1 MVRNRISGLLAAKS
15 GYFRLKC
22 VTKTIIFLKSTD
34 DAMLD
39 TLQKMSGVTH
49 KVYKD
54 GKNVTRDMEKLI
66 LQNEGKV
73 TINLSV
79 KEQPVIQYNDLAF
92 LPKCNSIVFR
102 AGDSPIWNRNQTCLP
117 MSWCLFANTIEMPGK
132 KFSLQT
138 VPTLSSAM
146 DFDVRKNMPDFFAMW
161 EKRRKQALE
170 VEGTVDAHKTAY
182 GFKDADVVRLD
193 PDKYADEIM
202 LFVNQKL
209 GLFDERPEDE
219 LAAKSDKDAER
230 YYRDD
235 RLSDPEMTYEDN
247 KAVVAAAQQAKID
260 NDNWAAKIYC
270 HGLLSRDDLL
280 PSPGKIPNHQLDET
294 MIRVFVS
301 KKDDIARDC
310 DHFFLESDGTL
321 STSKGQTLI
330 KRYAADLTAIDVNA
344 INTEAAKEKGIVFTT
359 EERFEP
365 EEHDGYT
372 VENAFYHYLASFDS
386 WRDLAGGEF
395 EEALTDLL
403 REQAASEE

>member
-1 MVRNRISGLLAAKS
+1 
-15 GYFRLKC
+15 
-22 VTKTIIFLKSTD
+22 
-34 DAMLD
+34 MLD

-170 VEGTVDAHKTAY
+170 VEGTVDAYKTAY

-330 KRYAADLTAIDVNA
+330 KRYAAELTAIDVNA